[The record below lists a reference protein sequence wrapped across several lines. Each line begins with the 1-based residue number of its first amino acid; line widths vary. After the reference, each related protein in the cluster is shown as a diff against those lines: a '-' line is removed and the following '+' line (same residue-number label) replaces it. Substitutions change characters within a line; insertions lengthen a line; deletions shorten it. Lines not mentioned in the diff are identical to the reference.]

1 MVNFDEQLSRM
12 HYLMGYK
19 MPVVESKSGV
29 EHSVVAADGK
39 RYGIIKEGTK
49 FYVKVSDAAKENI
62 AESYDYING
71 VLAKK
76 ENEHKSYNSAS
87 KALELK
93 LMSLNEAY
101 NGNVKA
107 SLFDSKSNE
116 KMFANLTEEARK
128 ELNRMHQIFESAN
141 TIGKNNT
148 GNPEAPKTASFS
160 EKIGKP
166 FDITAKAEL
175 DKDFKKTANKPESQ
189 SEPFDAEVKVTDAD
203 MGSDKM
209 PSGEKNNCEE
219 YEDAKYVPDGSVA
232 NQKPTGGK
240 VVKVN
245 EATDFEGEDVIAEDD
260 EIVGIED
267 ENEGGEN
274 ILSDDELDSMFN
286 DDEEIDDEYVLD
298 ADELGFNDPVES
310 DSRFA
315 GMGVSDDEFMDSID
329 GEVYDDESEFTMES
343 KATLKRIVEG
353 VCDAMMKGR
362 INEIG
367 DTLKGQQKLGK
378 LARRKALNGDEK
390 GYDDTLNYAYDR
402 AEEKYPTSFGNSADT
417 SMRTRFRQN
426 LNRDA
431 QDLNKTAFD
440 FGFHGNNLGE
450 LMKDRFGK
458 NTKMDKLPMFKES
471 FNDKLVRIIKEEMT
485 NLNVWGQHPGYNK
498 IPMTLPDNKEV
509 IVNKGD
515 RDWNDDSVKG
525 SESFG
530 KKIGSSAPFTDD
542 VVKKITDV
550 VVATVKTTLK
560 KK

>member
-1 MVNFDEQLSRM
+1 MANFDEQLSRM

-175 DKDFKKTANKPESQ
+175 DKDFKKTANNPESQ

-203 MGSDKM
+203 MESDKM

-245 EATDFEGEDVIAEDD
+245 ESTDLEGEGVITEDD

-274 ILSDDELDSMFN
+274 ILSDEELDSMFN
-286 DDEEIDDEYVLD
+286 DEGNIENEEMPTLD

-310 DSRFA
+310 DPRFA
-315 GMGVSDDEFMDSID
+315 GMNVSDEEFMNSID
-329 GEVYDDESEFTMES
+329 GEVYDDKGSEFAMES
-343 KATLKRIVEG
+343 KASLKRIVEG
-353 VCDAMMKGR
+353 VCDAMMKER
-362 INEIG
+362 LNEIG
-367 DTLKGQQKLGK
+367 DTLKGQHKLGR
-378 LARRKALNGDEK
+378 LARRKDLDNDPK
-390 GYDDTLNYAYDR
+390 GSNDVAIYAYDR
-402 AEEKYPTSFGNSADT
+402 TQEKYPSFDRDGEKTSAKSILGQA
-417 SMRTRFRQN
+417 
-426 LNRDA
+426 LNR
-431 QDLNKTAFD
+431 TAYD
-440 FGFHGNNLGE
+440 YGYHGDNFLE
-450 LMKDRFGK
+450 LAKSTYGMK
-458 NTKMDKLPMFKES
+458 TKMDEIPTVKES
-471 FNDKLVRIIKEEMT
+471 FNDKLVRIIKEEIT
-485 NLNVWGQHPGYNK
+485 NLNVWGQHPGYK
-498 IPMTLPDNKEV
+498 KQPMSIPDNKEV
-509 IVNKGD
+509 IVNNGD
-515 RDWNDDSVKG
+515 KDWNHDSVKG
-525 SESFG
+525 SEPFG

-550 VVATVKTTLK
+550 VLTTVKATLK

>member
-62 AESYDYING
+62 AESYEYING

-175 DKDFKKTANKPESQ
+175 DKDFKKTANNPESQ

-286 DDEEIDDEYVLD
+286 DDEEMDDEYVLD
-298 ADELGFNDPVES
+298 ADELGFNDSEES
-310 DSRFA
+310 DPRFA
-315 GMGVSDDEFMDSID
+315 GMDVSDDEFMDSID
-329 GEVYDDESEFTMES
+329 GEVYDDEDETEFALES
-343 KATLKRIVEG
+343 KASLKRIVEG
-353 VCDAMMKGR
+353 VCDAMMK
-362 INEIG
+362 
-367 DTLKGQQKLGK
+367 Q
-378 LARRKALNGDEK
+378 
-390 GYDDTLNYAYDR
+390 
-402 AEEKYPTSFGNSADT
+402 
-417 SMRTRFRQN
+417 RT
-426 LNRDA
+426 
-431 QDLNKTAFD
+431 K
-440 FGFHGNNLGE
+440 
-450 LMKDRFGK
+450 KIV
-458 NTKMDKLPMFKES
+458 KES

-485 NLNVWGQHPGYNK
+485 NLNLWGQHPGYNK

-515 RDWNDDSVKG
+515 KDWNHDSAKG

-530 KKIGSSAPFTDD
+530 KKIGNSAPFTDE

-550 VVATVKTTLK
+550 VLANVKTILK

>member
-62 AESYDYING
+62 AESYEYING

-175 DKDFKKTANKPESQ
+175 DKDFKKTANNPESQ

-286 DDEEIDDEYVLD
+286 DDEEMDDEYVLD
-298 ADELGFNDPVES
+298 ADELGFNDSEES
-310 DSRFA
+310 DPRFA
-315 GMGVSDDEFMDSID
+315 GMNVSDDEFMDSID
-329 GEVYDDESEFTMES
+329 GEVYDDEDETEFALES
-343 KATLKRIVEG
+343 KASLKRIVEG
-353 VCDAMMKGR
+353 VCDAMMK
-362 INEIG
+362 
-367 DTLKGQQKLGK
+367 Q
-378 LARRKALNGDEK
+378 
-390 GYDDTLNYAYDR
+390 
-402 AEEKYPTSFGNSADT
+402 
-417 SMRTRFRQN
+417 RT
-426 LNRDA
+426 
-431 QDLNKTAFD
+431 K
-440 FGFHGNNLGE
+440 
-450 LMKDRFGK
+450 KIV
-458 NTKMDKLPMFKES
+458 KES

-485 NLNVWGQHPGYNK
+485 NLNLWGQHPGYNK

-515 RDWNDDSVKG
+515 RDWNDDSAKG

-530 KKIGSSAPFTDD
+530 KKIGNSAPFTDE

-550 VVATVKTTLK
+550 VLANVKTILK

>member
-1 MVNFDEQLSRM
+1 MANFDEQLSRM

-49 FYVKVSDAAKENI
+49 FYVKVSDVAKENI
-62 AESYDYING
+62 AESYEYING

-175 DKDFKKTANKPESQ
+175 DKDFKKTANNPESQ

-203 MGSDKM
+203 MESDKM

-232 NQKPTGGK
+232 NRKPTGGK

-245 EATDFEGEDVIAEDD
+245 ESTDLEGEDVIAEDD

-274 ILSDDELDSMFN
+274 ILSDEELDSMLN
-286 DDEEIDDEYVLD
+286 DDEYVEDEEMPTLD

-310 DSRFA
+310 DPRFA
-315 GMGVSDDEFMDSID
+315 GMDVSDDEFMDSID

-343 KATLKRIVEG
+343 KASLKRIVEG
-353 VCDAMMKGR
+353 VCDAMMK
-362 INEIG
+362 
-367 DTLKGQQKLGK
+367 Q
-378 LARRKALNGDEK
+378 
-390 GYDDTLNYAYDR
+390 
-402 AEEKYPTSFGNSADT
+402 
-417 SMRTRFRQN
+417 RT
-426 LNRDA
+426 
-431 QDLNKTAFD
+431 K
-440 FGFHGNNLGE
+440 
-450 LMKDRFGK
+450 KVV
-458 NTKMDKLPMFKES
+458 KES

-498 IPMTLPDNKEV
+498 QPMSIPANKEV

-515 RDWNDDSVKG
+515 RDWNHDSVKG

-530 KKIGSSAPFTDD
+530 KKIGSNAPFTDD
-542 VVKKITDV
+542 VIKKITDV
-550 VVATVKTTLK
+550 VLATVKTTLK